1 MLIDIIRILNEYK
14 MSLLNVNTNSFKEN
28 GNRRI
33 LIHLRI
39 TIRSREDFERLAN
52 NLKSMSEVI
61 EIIKK

>member
-1 MLIDIIRILNEYK
+1 MNCEIIKYK
-14 MSLLNVNTNSFKEN
+14 MSLLNVNTNTFKEN

>member
-1 MLIDIIRILNEYK
+1 MVIFIRILNEYK

-39 TIRSREDFERLAN
+39 TIKSREDFERLSN
-52 NLKSMSEVI
+52 NLKSMSEI
-61 EIIKK
+61 IDIIKK